1 MIPTRTGQPAGS
13 EGVQAGL
20 RSRQC
25 HSVPPVRRPGPSAAT
40 EWARVAVVL
49 ETTGDVI
56 EEIELCKA
64 FFQVY
69 DGAVY
74 LHQARTYVCSK
85 LDLNDMVAHV
95 RPVRV
100 KYFTSLID
108 FTDVHVIGGNVAY
121 RHVARSG

>member
-1 MIPTRTGQPAGS
+1 MAPAPVASGTTWAYVGVAPNPARHVTLRTID
-13 EGVQAGL
+13 E
-20 RSRQC
+20 
-25 HSVPPVRRPGPSAAT
+25 
-40 EWARVAVVL
+40 ARVLVVL

-121 RHVARSG
+121 RQVARSG